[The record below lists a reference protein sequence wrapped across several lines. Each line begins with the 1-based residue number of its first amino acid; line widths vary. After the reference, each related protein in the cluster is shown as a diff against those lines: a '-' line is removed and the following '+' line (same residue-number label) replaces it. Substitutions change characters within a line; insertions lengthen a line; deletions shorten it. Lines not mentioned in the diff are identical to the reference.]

1 MESPPQNP
9 QETFSTEPL
18 TQQLPP
24 RCYLRCRCFS
34 LSYTVAVG
42 PSESYNCPIIFSM
55 LFCKCNVF
63 SCAAAHRNKLVPHH
77 GWFHGF
83 YWFHLLPGVHHHR
96 KKMCPT
102 PPAKGRVPKKKSGL
116 LPNQGEGGS
125 RRVVKKQTSILEK
138 HFSVS
143 M

>member
-1 MESPPQNP
+1 MQNGIPPKNP

-18 TQQLPP
+18 TQQLRL

-42 PSESYNCPIIFSM
+42 ASESYNCPIIFSM
-55 LFCKCNVF
+55 LCCKCNVF

-77 GWFHGF
+77 GWFHEF
-83 YWFHLLPGVHHHR
+83 YWLHLLPGVHHHR

-102 PPAKGRVPKKKSGL
+102 PPAQGRVLKKSLVFCQTRG
-116 LPNQGEGGS
+116 GGS
-125 RRVVKKQTSILEK
+125 RRVVKKTNLYFRK
-138 HFSVS
+138 AFLK
-143 M
+143 